1 MSRYAPPIVIAKA
14 PGPYPGSEYSTIIL
28 EEATTPVM
36 VTVLFDADGNVISDE
51 IRTEILSIARK
62 QRGQIHRKLVK
73 KGQL

>member
-1 MSRYAPPIVIAKA
+1 MGRYAPPIVIAKA

-28 EEATTPVM
+28 EEITPVM

-51 IRTEILSIARK
+51 VRTEILSIARK

-73 KGQL
+73 KGRL